1 MGVHE
6 GQGQLSRATKDLI
19 RHWRELKNVW
29 TDANADRL
37 EESLIVPIDAEV
49 RNASAAMADAAMK
62 VGRSISVERR
72 LRAKSHMVMTSRAAK
87 WGSVI

>member
-19 RHWRELKNVW
+19 RHWRELKSVW

-37 EESLIVPIDAEV
+37 EESLIAPIDAEV
-49 RNASAAMADAAMK
+49 RNASAAMAHMAM
-62 VGRSISVERR
+62 
-72 LRAKSHMVMTSRAAK
+72 LLNTAKRDCQ
-87 WGSVI
+87 